1 MTAWAVG
8 QGALLGRAR
17 PVDEPGRAGPRA
29 DAGDK
34 LAARQPGA
42 LLDDGRVH
50 WVHMMS
56 DAGTETWAN
65 LDSGRQFLKDSK
77 TISMLETA
85 PHELYTFEGRGP
97 IIKSRARTYVDMKDR
112 DGRPVPPAVFDLM
125 GNYDFKFPRL
135 ATEQER
141 KTSFFVDHDIETVGG
156 RRLGR
161 TDQYGRDALGE
172 SRLEKQIWLDLGT
185 RRVLQNARAPASRP
199 AA

>member
-1 MTAWAVG
+1 MI
-8 QGALLGRAR
+8 
-17 PVDEPGRAGPRA
+17 
-29 DAGDK
+29 
-34 LAARQPGA
+34 
-42 LLDDGRVH
+42 
-50 WVHMMS
+50 S

-141 KTSFFVDHDIETVGG
+141 KTSFFVNHDIETVGG

-185 RRVLQNARAPASRP
+185 RRSPQNAHCACKSPSSMSSSECSRRPSSITPRAARRTSSPWASPPELR
-199 AA
+199 

>member
-1 MTAWAVG
+1 
-8 QGALLGRAR
+8 
-17 PVDEPGRAGPRA
+17 
-29 DAGDK
+29 
-34 LAARQPGA
+34 
-42 LLDDGRVH
+42 
-50 WVHMMS
+50 MS

-135 ATEQER
+135 ATERTQDQLLRRPRRSRPSEAVASAAP
-141 KTSFFVDHDIETVGG
+141 TSTAAT
-156 RRLGR
+156 RS
-161 TDQYGRDALGE
+161 A
-172 SRLEKQIWLDLGT
+172 SPRLEKQIWLDLGT
-185 RRVLQNARAPASRP
+185 RRVRGASAPASRP